1 MGWRLAFVGL
11 SGLGLLDLAA
21 LAVLLPSMRS
31 GEGHAAVGTHPDAR
45 RYRLTV
51 LTTILCVGGS
61 FTAYTYITAFLTR
74 VSGLPLRA
82 VAPVLLL
89 TGIADA
95 AGIVVTGLLLDR
107 RPTLA
112 RVGPVAVLATALLAL
127 FAFGTSGVA
136 TIVLQACAGIGLSGV
151 AISLQSHVLVVA
163 PRRTDIAS
171 AWYSASFNVGIAG
184 GPVIGGLVLSTLGL
198 RCTPLVG
205 GMLALLGLAA
215 VLAESR
221 SDRGAGAA

>member
-1 MGWRLAFVGL
+1 
-11 SGLGLLDLAA
+11 
-21 LAVLLPSMRS
+21 MRS

-61 FTAYTYITAFLTR
+61 FTAWTYVTAFLTR

-95 AGIVVTGLLLDR
+95 AGILVNGLLIDR
-107 RPTLA
+107 HPTLA
-112 RVGPVAVLATALLAL
+112 RAGPVAVLTTALLGL
-127 FAFGTSGVA
+127 FVFGTSAAA
-136 TIVLQACAGIGLSGV
+136 TIVLEACAGIGLSGV
-151 AISLQSHVLVVA
+151 AIALQSHVLVVA

-184 GPVIGGLVLSTLGL
+184 GPLMGGLVLSTLGL
-198 RCTPLVG
+198 RFTPLVG
-205 GMLALLGLAA
+205 SALALLGLVA
-215 VLAESR
+215 VLVESR
-221 SDRGAGAA
+221 SGRGAGAT